1 MLRVHEDAQASRLKQ
16 KPKLGSQSQMYTNPL
31 ARLGEL
37 FRSIL
42 HAIEAMLIY
51 PPTLQEVSQPPLLS
65 VHNGSLST
73 TDRRLEDLAEEVV
86 QLFTARLNVQ
96 SMLSMSSKMC
106 QQYKTKLQDCHECML
121 PSYNFTLP
129 TGQEMGTYLAMDLGG
144 STFRVALVELS
155 GRIPGRPGLRIVRM
169 SVSPIDENVRRL
181 EGTLLFDWMAQKI
194 EAMLAEG
201 PETCGYENEVLPVG
215 LAWSFPIEQT
225 SLRGGKIQGMGKGFY
240 TSHMVIGQDL
250 GDLIVAACRRR
261 GLNLRVDAIVNDSS
275 AALLCRAYSEPTTSM
290 SLILGTGTN
299 AAVHLPVS
307 CMGADKFGT
316 RDQSWHAQAERVIT
330 NSELSMFGKG
340 ILPETRWDNYLNREH
355 KLPDFQPLEYM
366 TTGRYLGE
374 LFRLVIREA
383 VDTAGLFD
391 GTFPEPLR
399 TSYTLDTAIL
409 AMLEADSSAQ
419 LSRSGAYLEK
429 LWCMTRLPSQS
440 DLLFLRAVAESISDR
455 AAVYLAVALHALWT
469 LQKET
474 YINPTT
480 PFGTPKTSIACTGSV
495 IEKYPN
501 FRARCEGFIEEMV
514 TVGNPTFGAFPPEV
528 VVLEVIDDAAILG
541 AAVAV
546 AISD

>member
-1 MLRVHEDAQASRLKQ
+1 MC
-16 KPKLGSQSQMYTNPL
+16 TNPL
-31 ARLGEL
+31 AMLGEL
-37 FRSIL
+37 FRNIL

-51 PPTLQEVSQPPLLS
+51 PPALQEVSQPPLLTL
-65 VHNGSLST
+65 HNGSPNKT
-73 TDRRLEDLAEEVV
+73 NRRLEDLAEEAV
-86 QLFTARLNVQ
+86 QLFTERLDVQ
-96 SMLSMSSKMC
+96 SMLSMSSEMC
-106 QQYKTKLQDCHECML
+106 QQYKEKLHGYHECML
-121 PSYNFTLP
+121 PSYNYTLP
-129 TGQEMGTYLAMDLGG
+129 TGHEIGTYLAMDLGG
-144 STFRVALVELS
+144 STFRVALVELR
-155 GRIPGRPGLRIVRM
+155 GRTAGQPGLRIVRM

-201 PETCGYENEVLPVG
+201 PETCGYEDEALPVG

-225 SLRGGKIQGMGKGFY
+225 SLRGGKIQGMGKGFHS
-240 TSHMVIGQDL
+240 SHTVIGQDL
-250 GDLIVAACRRR
+250 GNLIVAACRRR
-261 GLNLRVDAIVNDSS
+261 RLNLRVDAIVNDSS

-307 CMGADKFGT
+307 CIGADKFGI
-316 RDQSWHAQAERVIT
+316 RDQSWHAQAKKVIT
-330 NSELSMFGKG
+330 NTELSMFGKG
-340 ILPETRWDNYLNREH
+340 ILPETRWDEFLNRTH
-355 KLPDFQPLEYM
+355 RLPDFQPLEYM

-374 LFRLVIREA
+374 LLRLVIGEA

-391 GTFPEPLR
+391 GVFPEPLR
-399 TSYTLDTAIL
+399 TPYTLDTAIL
-409 AMLEADSSAQ
+409 GMLEADTSAQ
-419 LSRSGAYLEK
+419 LSRSGAHLEK
-429 LWCMTRLPSQS
+429 IWCMTSPPCPS
-440 DLLFLRAVAESISDR
+440 DLLFLRAVAESISNR
-455 AAVYLAVALHALWT
+455 ATVYLAVALHALWT

-474 YINPTT
+474 DINPTT

-501 FRARCEGFIEEMV
+501 FRARCEGYIAEMIA
-514 TVGNPTFGAFPPEV
+514 VGDRSFGSFPLEL

>member
-1 MLRVHEDAQASRLKQ
+1 M
-16 KPKLGSQSQMYTNPL
+16 
-31 ARLGEL
+31 LGEL

-51 PPTLQEVSQPPLLS
+51 PPALQEVWQPPLLS
-65 VHNGSLST
+65 LHNGSPNT
-73 TDRRLEDLAEEVV
+73 TRLEDLAEEVV
-86 QLFTARLNVQ
+86 QLFTAGLNVQ

-106 QQYKTKLQDCHECML
+106 QKYKEKLQNCHECML
-121 PSYNFTLP
+121 PSYNYTLP

-144 STFRVALVELS
+144 STFRVALVELR
-155 GRIPGRPGLRIVRM
+155 GRVPGQPGLRIIRM
-169 SVSPIDENVRRL
+169 SVSPIDESVRRL

-194 EAMLAEG
+194 EAMLAKG
-201 PETCGYENEVLPVG
+201 AETRGYDKEALPVG

-240 TSHMVIGQDL
+240 TSHTVIGQDL

-299 AAVHLPVS
+299 AAVNLPVS
-307 CMGADKFGT
+307 SMGADKFGI
-316 RDQSWHAQAERVIT
+316 RDKSWHAHAEKVIT
-330 NSELSMFGKG
+330 NTELSMFGKD
-340 ILPETRWDNYLNREH
+340 ILPETRWDDYLNRTH
-355 KLPDFQPLEYM
+355 QLPDFQPLEYM

-374 LFRLVIREA
+374 LFRLVIADA
-383 VDTAGLFD
+383 VDTASLF
-391 GTFPEPLR
+391 GGVFPEPLR
-399 TSYTLDTAIL
+399 APYSLDTAVL
-409 AMLEADSSAQ
+409 ATIEADVSAQ

-429 LWCMTRLPSQS
+429 LWCMTSPPSPP
-440 DLLFLRAVAESISDR
+440 DLLFLRAVAETISNR
-455 AAVYLAVALHALWT
+455 AAVYLAIALHALWT

-501 FRARCEGFIEEMV
+501 FRARCEGFIEEMIA
-514 TVGNPTFGAFPPEV
+514 FGDRSFGSFPPEL

-546 AISD
+546 AISN

>member
-1 MLRVHEDAQASRLKQ
+1 MLS
-16 KPKLGSQSQMYTNPL
+16 
-31 ARLGEL
+31 EL

-42 HAIEAMLIY
+42 HAIEAMLMY
-51 PPTLQEVSQPPLLS
+51 PPALQEVSQPPLLTL
-65 VHNGSLST
+65 HNGSPNKTS
-73 TDRRLEDLAEEVV
+73 RRLEDLAEEVT
-86 QLFTARLNVQ
+86 QLFTERLDVQ
-96 SMLSMSSKMC
+96 SMLSMSSEMC
-106 QQYKTKLQDCHECML
+106 QQYKEKLHGYHECML
-121 PSYNFTLP
+121 PSYNYTLP
-129 TGQEMGTYLAMDLGG
+129 TGHEIGTYLAMDLGG
-144 STFRVALVELS
+144 STFRVALVELR
-155 GRIPGRPGLRIVRM
+155 GRMAGQPGLRIIRM

-194 EAMLAEG
+194 ESMLAEG
-201 PETCGYENEVLPVG
+201 PETCGYEDKALPVG

-225 SLRGGKIQGMGKGFY
+225 SLRGGKIQGMGKGFH
-240 TSHMVIGQDL
+240 TSHTVIGQDL

-261 GLNLRVDAIVNDSS
+261 SLNLRVDAIVNDSS

-307 CMGADKFGT
+307 CIGADKFGI
-316 RDQSWHAQAERVIT
+316 RDQSWHAQAEKVIT
-330 NSELSMFGKG
+330 NTELSMFGKG
-340 ILPETRWDNYLNREH
+340 VLPQTRWDEFLNRTH
-355 KLPDFQPLEYM
+355 RLPDFQPLEYM

-374 LFRLVIREA
+374 LLRLVIGEA

-391 GTFPEPLR
+391 GVFPEPLR
-399 TSYTLDTAIL
+399 TPYSLDTAIL
-409 AMLEADSSAQ
+409 GMLEADTSVQ
-419 LSRSGAYLEK
+419 LSRSGAHLEK
-429 LWCMTRLPSQS
+429 LWYMTSPLSPS
-440 DLLFLRAVAESISDR
+440 DLLFLRAVAESISNR
-455 AAVYLAVALHALWT
+455 ATVYLAVALHALWT

-474 YINPTT
+474 NVNPTT

-501 FRARCEGFIEEMV
+501 FRTRCEGYIADMIAV
-514 TVGNPTFGAFPPEV
+514 SDRSFGSFPPEL

>member
-1 MLRVHEDAQASRLKQ
+1 MLKHPDRDRNPKASSL
-16 KPKLGSQSQMYTNPL
+16 SQMCTNPL
-31 ARLGEL
+31 AMLGEL
-37 FRSIL
+37 FRSLL
-42 HAIEAMLIY
+42 HAIEAMLVY
-51 PPTLQEVSQPPLLS
+51 PPALQEVSQPPLLS
-65 VHNGSLST
+65 LHNGSANT
-73 TDRRLEDLAEEVV
+73 IGRRLEELAEEVV

-106 QQYKTKLQDCHECML
+106 QQYKEKLDDCLDCML
-121 PSYNFTLP
+121 PSYNYTLP

-144 STFRVALVELS
+144 STFRVALVELR
-155 GRIPGRPGLRIVRM
+155 GRTPGQQGLRIIRM
-169 SVSPIDENVRRL
+169 SISPIDESVRRL
-181 EGTLLFDWMAQKI
+181 EGTLLFDWMAEKI

-201 PETCGYENEVLPVG
+201 PETCGYDNEVLPVG

-225 SLRGGKIQGMGKGFY
+225 SLRGGKIQGMGKGFH
-240 TSHMVIGQDL
+240 TSHTVIGQDL

-261 GLNLRVDAIVNDSS
+261 TLNLRVDAIVNDSS

-307 CMGADKFGT
+307 CMGTDKFGI
-316 RDQSWHAQAERVIT
+316 RDQSWHAQAEKVIT
-330 NSELSMFGKG
+330 NTELSMFGKG
-340 ILPETRWDNYLNREH
+340 ILPETRWDDYLNRTH
-355 KLPDFQPLEYM
+355 QLPDFQPLEYM

-374 LFRLVIREA
+374 LFRLVIGEA

-391 GTFPEPLR
+391 GVFPEPLR
-399 TSYTLDTAIL
+399 TPYTLDTTIL
-409 AMLEADSSAQ
+409 ARLEADTSAH

-429 LWCMTRLPSQS
+429 LWCMTTPPSQP
-440 DLLFLRAVAESISDR
+440 DLLFLRAVAESISNR
-455 AAVYLAVALHALWT
+455 AAAYLAVALHALWT

-474 YINPTT
+474 YVNPTT

-501 FRARCEGFIEEMV
+501 FRARCEGFIEEMIA
-514 TVGNPTFGAFPPEV
+514 VGDRSFGSFPPEL